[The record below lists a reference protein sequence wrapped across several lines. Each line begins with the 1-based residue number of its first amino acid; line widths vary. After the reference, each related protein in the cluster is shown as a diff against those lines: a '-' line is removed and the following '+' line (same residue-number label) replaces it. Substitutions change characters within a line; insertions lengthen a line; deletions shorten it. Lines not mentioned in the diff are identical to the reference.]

1 MSAALL
7 VVDVQESFR
16 HMPYWREDDV
26 PAYLMA
32 QNQLIAA
39 VRAAGMPV
47 VRVFHEEAEGPFS
60 AASGLLR
67 PLAGSDGAAD
77 HTVLKRAHSAMIG
90 TGLPEWLAER
100 GIDRLVVSGMRT
112 EKCCETTTRHAC
124 DLGFRV
130 DYVTEATL
138 TFPMPHVNGRVFS
151 PAEIKERT
159 ELVLARGFATICS
172 VDQLVDALAIAA

>member
-1 MSAALL
+1 
-7 VVDVQESFR
+7 
-16 HMPYWREDDV
+16 MPYWREDDV
-26 PAYLMA
+26 PAYLLA
-32 QNQLIAA
+32 QNQLIAT

-67 PLAGSDGAAD
+67 PLTGSDGVAD
-77 HTVLKRAHSAMIG
+77 HTVVKPVHSAMIG

-100 GIDRLVVSGMRT
+100 GIERLIVSGMRT
-112 EKCCETTTRHAC
+112 ERCCETTTRHAC

-130 DYVTEATL
+130 DYITEATL

-159 ELVLARGFATICS
+159 ELVLARGFATIRR
-172 VDQLVDALAIAA
+172 VDELADEFAIAA